1 MAEAKTAAPKA
12 PKEPKA
18 PANTTPPRLL
28 TEYRKDVVPALMK
41 RFNYT
46 NVMMVPRFEKISV
59 NIGVGDA
66 SQNPNLLEEAVQT
79 LRSITGQQPSVRK
92 SKKSI
97 ANFKLREGMSIGA
110 LVTLRGP
117 RMWEFYDRLVNAAL
131 PRIRDF
137 RGMPS
142 NCFDGRGNYTIGIR
156 EQIVFPEINIDKL
169 IKIRG
174 MNITLVTTARS
185 DEEGLEFLKHLKFP
199 FRKN

>member
-1 MAEAKTAAPKA
+1 MI
-12 PKEPKA
+12 
-18 PANTTPPRLL
+18 PRVLE
-28 TEYRKDVVPALMK
+28 EYRKDIVPALMK
-41 RFNYT
+41 RFSYD
-46 NVMMVPRFEKISV
+46 NVNMVPRLEKISV

-66 SQNPNLLEEAVQT
+66 SSNPNLLEESVQT

-92 SKKSI
+92 ARKSI
-97 ANFKLREGMSIGA
+97 ANFKLREGMAVGA

-117 RMWEFYDRLVNAAL
+117 RMWEFYDRLVNTAL

-137 RGMPS
+137 RGMPT
-142 NCFDGRGNYTIGIR
+142 NGFDGRGNYTIGVR

-174 MNITLVTTARS
+174 MNISLVTTAQT
-185 DEEGLEFLKHLKFP
+185 DEEGLEFLRMLKFP

>member
-1 MAEAKTAAPKA
+1 MV
-12 PKEPKA
+12 
-18 PANTTPPRLL
+18 PRIHE
-28 TEYRKDVVPALMK
+28 EYKREVVPALMK
-41 RFNYT
+41 RFSYR
-46 NVMMVPRFEKISV
+46 NVNMVPRFEKIAV

-66 SQNPNLLEEAVQT
+66 SQNANLLEEAVQT
-79 LRSITGQQPSVRK
+79 LRSVTGQQPSVRK
-92 SKKSI
+92 AKKSI
-97 ANFKLREGMSIGA
+97 ANFKLREGMAIGA

-117 RMWEFYDRLVNAAL
+117 RMWEFYDRLVNTAL

-174 MNITLVTTARS
+174 MNITLVTTAKS
-185 DEEGLEFLKHLKFP
+185 DEEGLEFLKMLKFP

>member
-1 MAEAKTAAPKA
+1 M
-12 PKEPKA
+12 
-18 PANTTPPRLL
+18 
-28 TEYRKDVVPALMK
+28 
-41 RFNYT
+41 
-46 NVMMVPRFEKISV
+46 
-59 NIGVGDA
+59 
-66 SQNPNLLEEAVQT
+66 EEAVQT
-79 LRSITGQQPSVRK
+79 LRAITGQQPSVRK

-97 ANFKLREGMSIGA
+97 ANFKLREGMAIGA

-137 RGMPS
+137 RGLPS

-169 IKIRG
+169 LKIRG
-174 MNITLVTTARS
+174 MNITLVTTAKT
-185 DEEGLEFLKHLKFP
+185 DEEALEFLRHLKFP

>member
-1 MAEAKTAAPKA
+1 MAAPRIL
-12 PKEPKA
+12 E
-18 PANTTPPRLL
+18 
-28 TEYRKDVVPALMK
+28 EYRRDVVPALMK
-41 RFNYT
+41 RFNYD

-66 SQNPNLLEEAVQT
+66 GANPNLLEEAVQT

-92 SKKSI
+92 AKKSI
-97 ANFKLREGMSIGA
+97 ANFKLREGMPVGA

-117 RMWEFYDRLVNAAL
+117 RMWEFYDRMVGTAL

-174 MNITLVTTARS
+174 MNITLVTTALT
-185 DEEGLEFLKHLKFP
+185 DEEGLEFLKLLKFP

>member
-1 MAEAKTAAPKA
+1 MAAPRIL
-12 PKEPKA
+12 E
-18 PANTTPPRLL
+18 
-28 TEYRKDVVPALMK
+28 EYRREVVPQLMK
-41 RFNYT
+41 RFNYD
-46 NVMMVPRFEKISV
+46 NVMMVPRFEKIAV
-59 NIGVGDA
+59 NVGVGDA
-66 SQNPNLLEEAVQT
+66 SANPNLMEEAVQT

-92 SKKSI
+92 AKKSI
-97 ANFKLREGMSIGA
+97 ANFKLREGMPIGA

-117 RMWEFYDRLVNAAL
+117 RLWEFYDRLVGTAL

-174 MNITLVTTARS
+174 MNITLVTTART
-185 DEEGLEFLKHLKFP
+185 DEEGLELLRLLKFP